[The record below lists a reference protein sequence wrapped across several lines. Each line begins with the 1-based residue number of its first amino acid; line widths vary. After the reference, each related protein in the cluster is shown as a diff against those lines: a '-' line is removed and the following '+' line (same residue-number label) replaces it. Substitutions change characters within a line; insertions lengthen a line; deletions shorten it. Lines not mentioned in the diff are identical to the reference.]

1 MPTSISEKLIDLAES
16 GILDWETIA
25 REALQVMSEDDIE
38 DMANGA
44 GWLDDI
50 EEEDVEDDEENDSCS
65 LTMSINSSLMLH
77 G

>member
-1 MPTSISEKLIDLAES
+1 MPISAKLIDLAES
-16 GILDWETIA
+16 GVLDWETIA

-50 EEEDVEDDEENDSCS
+50 EEEDFENDCEDDEVDD
-65 LTMSINSSLMLH
+65 
-77 G
+77 

>member
-1 MPTSISEKLIDLAES
+1 MPTSTSEKLIDLAES
-16 GILDWETIA
+16 GVLDWETIA

-50 EEEDVEDDEENDSCS
+50 EEEDFEDDCGDDEVDD
-65 LTMSINSSLMLH
+65 
-77 G
+77 

>member
-1 MPTSISEKLIDLAES
+1 MPTSTSAKLIDLAES
-16 GILDWETIA
+16 GVLDWETIA

-50 EEEDVEDDEENDSCS
+50 EEENFDDDCEDDEEEA
-65 LTMSINSSLMLH
+65 
-77 G
+77 

>member
-1 MPTSISEKLIDLAES
+1 MPTSTSAKLIDLAES
-16 GILDWETIA
+16 GVLDWETIA

-50 EEEDVEDDEENDSCS
+50 EEEDIEDDCEDDEAND
-65 LTMSINSSLMLH
+65 
-77 G
+77 

>member
-50 EEEDVEDDEENDSCS
+50 EEEDFDDDCEDDEEEA
-65 LTMSINSSLMLH
+65 
-77 G
+77 

>member
-1 MPTSISEKLIDLAES
+1 MPTSTSEKLIDLAES
-16 GILDWETIA
+16 GVLDWETIA

-50 EEEDVEDDEENDSCS
+50 EEEDFDDDCEDDEEEA
-65 LTMSINSSLMLH
+65 
-77 G
+77 

>member
-1 MPTSISEKLIDLAES
+1 MPTSVSAKLIDLAES
-16 GILDWETIA
+16 GVLDWETIA

-50 EEEDVEDDEENDSCS
+50 EEDIEDDCDDNAEDY
-65 LTMSINSSLMLH
+65 
-77 G
+77 

>member
-38 DMANGA
+38 NMAIGV
-44 GWLDDI
+44 GWLDYL
-50 EEEDVEDDEENDSCS
+50 EEEDVEDDEEND
-65 LTMSINSSLMLH
+65 
-77 G
+77 

>member
-38 DMANGA
+38 NMANDA

-50 EEEDVEDDEENDSCS
+50 EEEDIEDDCEDDEAND
-65 LTMSINSSLMLH
+65 
-77 G
+77 